1 MATIDL
7 LGYFSKSELVSTL
20 ESCGCT
26 LAGVENYLLLR
37 AFFEDGRGDEG
48 GRAGVE
54 DNLVLL
60 CRVRGAVRSSRPEDN
75 YINVMKYII
84 VIIY

>member
-1 MATIDL
+1 M
-7 LGYFSKSELVSTL
+7 G
-20 ESCGCT
+20 
-26 LAGVENYLLLR
+26 NLLLR

-60 CRVRGAVRSSRPEDN
+60 RRVRGAVRSSRPVD
-75 YINVMKYII
+75 KYIKRHE
-84 VIIY
+84 VHHCYYLLKR

>member
-1 MATIDL
+1 M
-7 LGYFSKSELVSTL
+7 G
-20 ESCGCT
+20 
-26 LAGVENYLLLR
+26 NLLLR

-60 CRVRGAVRSSRPEDN
+60 RRVWGAVRSSRPVD
-75 YINVMKYII
+75 KYIKRHE
-84 VIIY
+84 VHHCYYLLKR

>member
-1 MATIDL
+1 M
-7 LGYFSKSELVSTL
+7 G
-20 ESCGCT
+20 
-26 LAGVENYLLLR
+26 NLLLR

-60 CRVRGAVRSSRPEDN
+60 RRVQGVN
-75 YINVMKYII
+75 ILNVMKNII
-84 VIIY
+84 VMIY